1 MFKVPDWEEDTKK
14 PSLSYVNNIK
24 KQKRTKKK
32 KVEVSKN
39 DAPAK
44 ITVEN
49 KVVKNADL
57 LPNGNNK
64 TETIKIKSNIH
75 DKHTLGNK
83 LNKKKKKQ
91 IKTNK
96 LSQSIKNIEM
106 TVQNCNTENK
116 KKNKLTKKKKPS
128 ESDNVDEMQIKNG
141 DDDKLDEILLDA
153 RKRKFN
159 DKFNNEDSEEIM
171 FSQETS
177 KKTKPENTQ
186 NSTTKKVINGVHTI
200 SKPNQVNRTFN
211 KKKEIIKSML
221 NKASQRN
228 HIEVNGN
235 QLRERMLNR
244 LKAAQFRYL
253 NEKLYTSSGGEAQ
266 SLFQEDPLAFH
277 TYHQG
282 YQQQVKKWP
291 VKPLDVIVKKILE
304 MPKSHLVADMGCGE
318 AALCAR
324 VPQRVRSFD
333 LVAAH
338 EGVEACDMAHTPL
351 PAASVDV
358 AVYCLALMG
367 TDLTQYLLEANRV
380 LKVGGHLLI
389 AEVESRFEEAE
400 GFAREV
406 QRLGFKLRE
415 LDKQHQVFFFFHFSK
430 VQQPPVKKSKLP
442 HLTLKPCLYKKR

>member
-1 MFKVPDWEEDTKK
+1 MFKIPEWEEDTKK
-14 PSLSYVNNIK
+14 PSISYVNNIK
-24 KQKRTKKK
+24 KQRTTNKKK
-32 KVEVSKN
+32 IEVSNNHTATKN
-39 DAPAK
+39 
-44 ITVEN
+44 TVDN

-57 LPNGNNK
+57 LLNGNNK
-64 TETIKIKSNIH
+64 TKLIKQKNNLH
-75 DKHTLGNK
+75 DNNTLRNK
-83 LNKKKKKQ
+83 VNKNKRKQ
-91 IKTNK
+91 IKNK
-96 LSQSIKNIEM
+96 NLSESIKNIE
-106 TVQNCNTENK
+106 VENGNTGSK
-116 KKNKLTKKKKPS
+116 KKRKQTKKKKTS
-128 ESDNVDEMQIKNG
+128 VSDNNVDEMEIKNS

-159 DKFNNEDSEEIM
+159 DNFNNEDSEEIL

-177 KKTKPENTQ
+177 KTIKPDNTQ
-186 NSTTKKVINGVHTI
+186 NVTTKKVLNGVQTI
-200 SKPNQVNRTFN
+200 SKASQINR
-211 KKKEIIKSML
+211 KLSHKKEIIKSML
-221 NKASQRN
+221 NKVNQRN
-228 HIEVNGN
+228 HIEVSGN

-266 SLFQEDPLAFH
+266 SLFQADPLAFH

-291 VKPLDVIVKKILE
+291 VNPLDVIVKKILE
-304 MPKSHLVADMGCGE
+304 MPKTHLVADMGCGE
-318 AALCAR
+318 AALSRR

-333 LVAAH
+333 LVATHAA
-338 EGVEACDMAHTPL
+338 VEECDMAHTPL
-351 PAASVDV
+351 SAASVDV

-389 AEVESRFEEAE
+389 AEVESRFEDAE

-415 LDKQHQVFFFFHFSK
+415 LDNQHQVFFFFHFIK